1 MNGAAP
7 NGGTGTMAAYFISD
21 ASVKNAEALEGFRA
35 RALSSITRYGG
46 RYLARAGSVEP
57 VEGTWK
63 PSAIII
69 IEFPD
74 LERARTWYR
83 SAEYA
88 AALAVRDDAISRH
101 MILVEGMP

>member
-1 MNGAAP
+1 
-7 NGGTGTMAAYFISD
+7 MAAYFISD
-21 ASVKNAEALEGFRA
+21 ACVKNPETLEVFRA

-46 RYLARAGSVEP
+46 RYLARAGFVEP
-57 VEGTWK
+57 VEGSWK

-74 LERARTWYR
+74 LDRAKTWYR

-88 AALAVRDDAISRH
+88 AALAVRDEAISRD

>member
-1 MNGAAP
+1 
-7 NGGTGTMAAYFISD
+7 MAAYFISD
-21 ASVKNAEALEGFRA
+21 ATVKNREALGMFRA
-35 RALSSITRYGG
+35 RALASITRYGG
-46 RYLARAGSVEP
+46 RYLVRAGLVEP

-63 PSAIII
+63 PSAIIII

-88 AALAVRDDAISRH
+88 SALAIRDDAIRRD
-101 MILVEGMP
+101 MIPVEGIT

>member
-1 MNGAAP
+1 
-7 NGGTGTMAAYFISD
+7 MAAYFISD
-21 ASVKNAEALEGFRA
+21 ASVKNAEALESFRA

-46 RYLARAGSVEP
+46 RYLARAGLVEP

-74 LERARTWYR
+74 LERAKTWYR

-88 AALAVRDDAISRH
+88 AALAIRDEAISRD
-101 MILVEGMP
+101 MILVEGMT

>member
-1 MNGAAP
+1 
-7 NGGTGTMAAYFISD
+7 MAAYFISD
-21 ASVKNAEALEGFRA
+21 ASVKNAEALEIFRA

-46 RYLARAGSVEP
+46 RYLARAGFVEP

-74 LERARTWYR
+74 IERAKTWYR
-83 SAEYA
+83 STEYA
-88 AALAVRDDAISRH
+88 AALAVRDQAISRD
-101 MILVEGMP
+101 MILVEGFA

>member
-1 MNGAAP
+1 
-7 NGGTGTMAAYFISD
+7 MAAYFISD
-21 ASVKNAEALEGFRA
+21 ASVKNAEALEIFRT
-35 RALSSITRYGG
+35 RALSSIARYGG

-74 LERARTWYR
+74 LERAKIWYR

-101 MILVEGMP
+101 LILVEGVA

>member
-1 MNGAAP
+1 
-7 NGGTGTMAAYFISD
+7 MAAYFISD
-21 ASVKNAEALEGFRA
+21 ASVKNAEALEVFRA
-35 RALSSITRYGG
+35 RALASITHYGG

-57 VEGTWK
+57 VEGSWK

-74 LERARTWYR
+74 LDRAKAWYR

-88 AALAVRDDAISRH
+88 AALAVRDDAISRD
-101 MILVEGMP
+101 MILVEGMS

>member
-1 MNGAAP
+1 
-7 NGGTGTMAAYFISD
+7 MAAYFISD
-21 ASVKNAEALEGFRA
+21 ASVKNAEALEIFRT

-74 LERARTWYR
+74 LERAKTWYR

-101 MILVEGMP
+101 LILVEGVT

>member
-1 MNGAAP
+1 
-7 NGGTGTMAAYFISD
+7 MAAYFISD
-21 ASVKNAEALEGFRA
+21 ASVKNLEALGMFRA
-35 RALSSITRYGG
+35 RAAVSIARYGG
-46 RYLARAGSVEP
+46 RYLARAGFVEP
-57 VEGTWK
+57 VEGTWT

-74 LERARTWYR
+74 IERARTWYN

-88 AALAVRDDAISRH
+88 AALAIRDDAISRD

>member
-1 MNGAAP
+1 
-7 NGGTGTMAAYFISD
+7 MAAYFISD
-21 ASVKNAEALEGFRA
+21 ASVKNAEALEIIRA

-57 VEGTWK
+57 VEGIWT

-74 LERARTWYR
+74 LKRAKTWYR

-88 AALAVRDDAISRH
+88 AALAVRDEAISRD

>member
-1 MNGAAP
+1 
-7 NGGTGTMAAYFISD
+7 MAAYFISD
-21 ASVKNAEALEGFRA
+21 ASVKNREALGMFRA
-35 RALSSITRYGG
+35 RALASITRYGG
-46 RYLARAGSVEP
+46 RYLARAGLVEP
-57 VEGTWK
+57 VEGSWN

-88 AALAVRDDAISRH
+88 SALAIRDDAISRD

>member
-1 MNGAAP
+1 
-7 NGGTGTMAAYFISD
+7 MAAYFISD
-21 ASVKNAEALEGFRA
+21 ASVKNSEALEIFRA

-46 RYLARAGSVEP
+46 RYLARAGLVEP
-57 VEGTWK
+57 VEGAWK

-74 LERARTWYR
+74 IERARTWYN

-88 AALAVRDDAISRH
+88 AALAIRDDAISRD
-101 MILVEGMP
+101 MILVEGFA

>member
-1 MNGAAP
+1 
-7 NGGTGTMAAYFISD
+7 MAAYFISD
-21 ASVKNAEALEGFRA
+21 ASVKNSEALEIFRA

-74 LERARTWYR
+74 LERARAWYR

-101 MILVEGMP
+101 MILVEGMT

>member
-1 MNGAAP
+1 
-7 NGGTGTMAAYFISD
+7 MAAYFISD
-21 ASVKNAEALEGFRA
+21 ASLKNREALEIFRA
-35 RALSSITRYGG
+35 RAASSISRYGG

-57 VEGTWK
+57 VEGSWK

-74 LERARTWYR
+74 LERARAWYR

-88 AALAVRDDAISRH
+88 TALAVRDDAISRD
-101 MILVEGMP
+101 MILVEGMS

>member
-1 MNGAAP
+1 
-7 NGGTGTMAAYFISD
+7 MAAYFISD
-21 ASVKNAEALEGFRA
+21 ASVKNPEALEIFRA

-46 RYLARAGSVEP
+46 RYLARAGLVEP

-74 LERARTWYR
+74 LERAKTWYR

-88 AALAVRDDAISRH
+88 EALAVRDEAISRQ

>member
-1 MNGAAP
+1 
-7 NGGTGTMAAYFISD
+7 MAAYFISD
-21 ASVKNAEALEGFRA
+21 ASVKSPEALEIFRA

-63 PSAIII
+63 PSAIVI

-74 LERARTWYR
+74 LERAKTWYR

-88 AALAVRDDAISRH
+88 AALAVRDNAISRH
-101 MILVEGMP
+101 MILVEGMT